1 MKLSYKINLLFT
13 VIVSG
18 ILFAVAMLVYEVSK
32 KNVNN
37 DFLHRLNTRAA
48 RTGHLYNVFRNDTTN
63 LLKKLD
69 ATTPPALVNKNI
81 AIYDDNRNLLYEYH
95 DDSSYRIYPEP
106 SRFDEA
112 IESGEVYFRDGVK
125 DVCILHDTSG
135 EHHFMIMV
143 AADNV
148 AGKQY
153 IRDLK
158 RIFLLFYPGAVLVT
172 LLAGYLFYR
181 NIIRPVKETIHDVR
195 LITSQ
200 NLSKRLFVGGR
211 KDELAELNS
220 TFNDLLD
227 RLEESFAIQRRFISN
242 ASHELS
248 TPLTSVSSQ
257 IEVALLQ
264 DRSPDEYRTV
274 LRSVLEDVQELNH
287 LTRTLLEIAKSGTHG
302 AIALEK
308 LRVDEILMKALG
320 DVVKQ
325 NPGYQ
330 VIPAFEELPEDEKE
344 CQVFGNAHLLY
355 IAFRNILDNGCK
367 YSPDKT
373 IQVQLHFSRESVQL
387 DFINKSDLIPGE
399 ELDHL
404 FEPFYRSQNANGLP
418 GVGLGLTLTR
428 RIISLHK
435 GSLQLNSDAS
445 SGTHLQISLP
455 VLH

>member
-1 MKLSYKINLLFT
+1 MKLTFKINLLFT

-18 ILFAVAMLVYEVSK
+18 ILLAVALLVYTVSK

-48 RTGHLYNVFRNDTTN
+48 RTAHLYHVFQSDTTN

-81 AIYDDNRNLLYEYH
+81 AIYDENRSLLYEYH
-95 DDSSYRIYPEP
+95 DDSSYRIYPAAEQ
-106 SRFDEA
+106 FEHTV
-112 IESGEVYFRDGVK
+112 EKGETYFRDGIK
-125 DVCILHDTSG
+125 DVCMLYDTTGSPR
-135 EHHFMIMV
+135 FMVMV
-143 AADNV
+143 AADNI

-153 IRDLK
+153 INDLK

-172 LLAGYLFYR
+172 LLAGYLFSR
-181 NIIRPVKETIHDVR
+181 SIIRPVKATIHDVR

-200 NLSKRLFVGGR
+200 NLSKRLNAGKR

-227 RLEESFAIQRRFISN
+227 RLEEAFAIQRRFISN

-257 IEVALLQ
+257 IEVALMH
-264 DRSPDEYRTV
+264 DRSGEEYRAV
-274 LRSVLEDVQELNH
+274 LQSVQEDVKELNH
-287 LTRTLLEIAKSGTHG
+287 LTRNLLEIAKAGTHG
-302 AIALEK
+302 AISLEN

-320 DVVKQ
+320 DVAKQ
-325 NPGYQ
+325 DPAYRL
-330 VIPAFEELPEDEKE
+330 IPDFDELPENEKE

-355 IAFRNILDNGCK
+355 SAFRNILENGCK
-367 YSPDKT
+367 YAPDKT
-373 IQVQLHFSRESVQL
+373 VQVQLHFNPETLQL
-387 DFINKSDLIPGE
+387 HFINKSDLLPGE
-399 ELDHL
+399 ELNRL
-404 FEPFYRSQNANGLP
+404 FEPFYRSSNANGLP

-428 RIISLHK
+428 RIIGLHK
-435 GSLQLNSDAS
+435 GTLGMKADPEQGIRL
-445 SGTHLQISLP
+445 TIELP